1 MQAYLISH
9 LFLLLLLVCSNKAF
23 LTLSLPTSQSTRPQ
37 PVVTTSRPKVEPAD
51 DFNDY
56 EYQSLDY
63 DYYYD
68 QLVPEHER
76 FFQVFNFTHN

>member
-1 MQAYLISH
+1 M
-9 LFLLLLLVCSNKAF
+9 
-23 LTLSLPTSQSTRPQ
+23 
-37 PVVTTSRPKVEPAD
+37 EE

-76 FFQVFNFTHN
+76 FFQVHFGILSAAVRI

>member
-1 MQAYLISH
+1 MPHSHYSPTLI
-9 LFLLLLLVCSNKAF
+9 
-23 LTLSLPTSQSTRPQ
+23 QSPRPK
-37 PVVTTSRPKVEPAD
+37 PVVTTSRPKVEEE

-76 FFQVFNFTHN
+76 FFQVHHWQHTS

>member
-1 MQAYLISH
+1 M
-9 LFLLLLLVCSNKAF
+9 
-23 LTLSLPTSQSTRPQ
+23 
-37 PVVTTSRPKVEPAD
+37 EE

-76 FFQVFNFTHN
+76 FFQVHFGILSAAVSCKNIIANFRQFAAAKDSRV

>member
-1 MQAYLISH
+1 M
-9 LFLLLLLVCSNKAF
+9 
-23 LTLSLPTSQSTRPQ
+23 
-37 PVVTTSRPKVEPAD
+37 TTSRPKVEEE

-76 FFQVFNFTHN
+76 FFQVHFGISCMFNYYL

>member
-1 MQAYLISH
+1 M
-9 LFLLLLLVCSNKAF
+9 
-23 LTLSLPTSQSTRPQ
+23 
-37 PVVTTSRPKVEPAD
+37 TTSRPKVVEE

-76 FFQVFNFTHN
+76 FFQVHFGISCI

>member
-1 MQAYLISH
+1 M
-9 LFLLLLLVCSNKAF
+9 
-23 LTLSLPTSQSTRPQ
+23 
-37 PVVTTSRPKVEPAD
+37 EEE

-76 FFQVFNFTHN
+76 FFQVHFGISCMFNHYR